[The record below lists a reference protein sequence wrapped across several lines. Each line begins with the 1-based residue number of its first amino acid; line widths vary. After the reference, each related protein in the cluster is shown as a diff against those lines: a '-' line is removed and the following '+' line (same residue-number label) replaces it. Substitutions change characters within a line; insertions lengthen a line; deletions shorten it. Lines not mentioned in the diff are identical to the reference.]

1 MLNVKF
7 LNKIKLV
14 YIIKTLKKIFI
25 SKKYLCEIFYVE
37 KINTFFLTKQNG
49 DTVLHIAAAMARKKL
64 TKIILQAKCN
74 TSLKNKVI

>member
-1 MLNVKF
+1 M
-7 LNKIKLV
+7 
-14 YIIKTLKKIFI
+14 LKKLI
-25 SKKYLCEIFYVE
+25 L
-37 KINTFFLTKQNG
+37 FFLTKQNG